1 MTGLFRDA
9 GGLDYKIFHLINFIE
24 IRLAGHEG
32 HFLLATVRDV
42 QPVHVLGN
50 TMLGI
55 YFEFVDSDM
64 INLLRGNHHVRD
76 FGDAG
81 ALFDRDARCAQPHDI
96 VSREYRCS
104 HVNPQ
109 Q

>member
-32 HFLLATVRDV
+32 QFLFATVRDV

-64 INLLRGNHHVRD
+64 INLL
-76 FGDAG
+76 G
-81 ALFDRDARCAQPHDI
+81 ASTTSVIFVIRLRCLTAMPASLSRRMLYPVSI
-96 VSREYRCS
+96 VAAM
-104 HVNPQ
+104 
-109 Q
+109 